1 MGDEELEDVKTFV
14 AQNPTAGIVIRGS
27 GSARKARIPIT
38 GRGKSG
44 GYRIITFYSGA
55 DFPVFLLD
63 IYAKS
68 QKDNLTQAETNELRF
83 ILASIVQRY
92 RESSS

>member
-1 MGDEELEDVKTFV
+1 MNDKELDDVKTFL
-14 AQNPTAGIVIRGS
+14 AQNPTAGTVIRGS
-27 GSARKARIPIT
+27 GGARKARMPIA

-55 DFPVFLLD
+55 DFPLFLLD
-63 IYAKS
+63 INAKS

-83 ILASIVQRY
+83 ILASIVRHC
-92 RESSS
+92 REATS